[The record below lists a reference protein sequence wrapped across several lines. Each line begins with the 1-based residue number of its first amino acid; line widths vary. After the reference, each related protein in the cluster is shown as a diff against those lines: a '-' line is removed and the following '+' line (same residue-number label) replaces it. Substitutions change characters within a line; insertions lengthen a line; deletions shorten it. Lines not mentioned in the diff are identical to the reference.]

1 MSKFDKK
8 VLKFVTARQEDDL
21 DLDDI
26 AIGLHLDE
34 DDVHEALD
42 SLQEQG
48 KIEGSSRNGKT
59 YWRLAAP
66 EMEPEE
72 VPKSVPEKTGAEETE
87 QFSIRSE
94 PDEVAIGLD
103 QAIEKPAPVLKPE
116 PAPVAWKVEPVE
128 IEKNFE
134 PPTPMFSTPEESG
147 SEIDNADDDTDFNQQ
162 PRLFDSPV
170 VRIAIAVVLSVV
182 ISAIISMMVAGGSS
196 KGHADAIQALERTST
211 ETSARLDKRIM
222 ELSAQLNVL
231 DQKVSNRQGPKVEQ
245 NRSVAAAAASK
256 ASHASHKK
264 RTSKHAQSDESTTS
278 SSEPSTSPASDQSTP
293 SSSSGQSD
301 NPAPAPES
309 TPPSST
315 EGTGGSGQ

>member
-8 VLKFVTARQEDDL
+8 VLKFVAARQEDDL

-48 KIEGSSRNGKT
+48 KIEGSPRNGKT
-59 YWRLAAP
+59 YWRLSVP
-66 EMEPEE
+66 QMEPEE
-72 VPKSVPEKTGAEETE
+72 VSKSVPGKAGAEETE
-87 QFSIRSE
+87 QFNLRSE
-94 PDEVAIGLD
+94 PDEMAIDLD
-103 QAIEKPAPVLKPE
+103 QQIEKPIFKRG
-116 PAPVAWKVEPVE
+116 PAPVARKMEPVQ

-134 PPTPMFSTPEESG
+134 SPVPMFSTPEESG
-147 SEIDNADDDTDFNQQ
+147 SEIDNAGDDTDFNQQ
-162 PRLFDSPV
+162 PNPLDSPV

-256 ASHASHKK
+256 PSHASHKK
-264 RTSKHAQSDESTTS
+264 RTALKHAPVEENAAS
-278 SSEPSTSPASDQSTP
+278 SSEPSTSPANDQSTP

-309 TPPSST
+309 TTPSST